1 MMRTIATTFLMTF
14 SAVTLL
20 TAQQAVTRVE
30 GVITDEATGA
40 PVGCKVYVTTPSK
53 KSPQPTNSNSK
64 DGTYLILFNEAGE
77 HQISIRGHNVLRRDY
92 TLTIPPTTKFAEM
105 KQDYKVTAIKQ
116 GEKLFSTKGFER
128 NAAAISATGRQEL
141 EKVTKLLR
149 ENQEMQ
155 VVITVRPD
163 EDQVTAATNA
173 ASAGARATYDKE
185 MKAYDKALKDWKKK
199 SKKDPTLPKPT
210 EPTLVLPTV
219 EDPNIALLKQRV
231 TAVQEALKDVKNADL
246 RVSVVSEALPA
257 PTVAAAPVT
266 PAPAATSKQA
276 KKTKKTAKPSTPAA
290 AAAPQYSHDTMLGAV
305 GKVKKLFD

>member
-1 MMRTIATTFLMTF
+1 MTRLLTMPLLMLF
-14 SAVTLL
+14 SAVVLM
-20 TAQQAVTRVE
+20 ASQQAVTRVE

-40 PVGCKVYVTTPSK
+40 PVGCKVYVTTPSG

-64 DGTYLILFNEAGE
+64 DGTYLILFNEAGL
-77 HQISIRGHNVLRRDY
+77 HQVSIRGHNVLRRDY
-92 TLTIPPTTKFAEM
+92 TITIPPTTKFADM
-105 KQDYKVTAIKQ
+105 KQDFKVTAIKQ

-128 NAAAISATGRQEL
+128 NAAAMSAAGRQEL
-141 EKVTKLLR
+141 ERVIKLLR

-163 EDQVTAATNA
+163 EDQVTAATAA
-173 ASAGARATYDKE
+173 ASTGARAQHDKD

-199 SKKDPTLPKPT
+199 SKKDPSLPKPT

-219 EDPNIALLKQRV
+219 EDPNIALLKQRQS
-231 TAVQEALKDVKNADL
+231 AVQEAMKDVKNADL
-246 RVSVVSEALPA
+246 RVSVVTEALPA

-266 PAPAATSKQA
+266 PEPAATSKQS
-276 KKTKKTAKPSTPAA
+276 KKTKKTTKTSTPAA
-290 AAAPQYSHDTMLGAV
+290 AAAPHYSHDTMIGAV